1 MKTKY
6 PKIFLI
12 LIIFVFTF
20 FVDAQITKAE
30 KLPECALSFYN
41 IKDDEISIREVP
53 KGSSI
58 GDISITQTLG
68 NKKWKPEEKAFKV
81 YYNINNK
88 NVIEEFN
95 FIITEEHE
103 VNGQVKDVDV
113 CKHTFHPDKKLK
125 GERVAIYIPIRENKS
140 TNGKTTCKGGEWEFG
155 HISKMKF
162 SGKYKRNTGDGDGA
176 LTNYKTKTVK
186 VHRCGQFW
194 GTNRT
199 EKTTVKTDK
208 NGNLEETTVKNNADS
223 FDDAS
228 DKISKYSTKK
238 NAGLTGKMEKQ
249 TECDEEIQ
257 KLIDKYWKWLTIL
270 APVALIL
277 LITIDFLKA
286 VVASD
291 ENQLSKSANNALKRT
306 IAVVVLLV
314 LPALLKMILGW
325 FGLNLCF

>member
-20 FVDAQITKAE
+20 FVDAQITKAKE
-30 KLPECALSFYN
+30 LPECNLSFYN
-41 IKDDEISIREVP
+41 MEV
-53 KGSSI
+53 SEAEEASRNDI
-58 GDISITQTLG
+58 FGDINVFRLDG
-68 NKKWKPEEKAFKV
+68 NWGWNQWEKALIV

-125 GERVAIYIPIRENKS
+125 GERIAFSIKIKENKS
-140 TNGKTTCKGGEWEFG
+140 TNGKTTCKDGEWKYG

-162 SGKYKRNTGDGDGA
+162 SGKYKRNTGDGDGT
-176 LTNYKTKTVK
+176 LTNYKTNTQNVK
-186 VHRCGQFW
+186 RCGQFW

-199 EKTTVKTDK
+199 EKTTAKTDK
-208 NGNLEETTVKNNADS
+208 NGNLEKTTIKNNADS
-223 FDDAS
+223 LDDAS

>member
-20 FVDAQITKAE
+20 FVDVQITKAE
-30 KLPECALSFYN
+30 KLPECDLSFYN
-41 IKDDEISIREVP
+41 IKITELRETNSV
-53 KGSSI
+53 I
-58 GDISITQTLG
+58 GDINAAVQEGTDWNYTVKNLIL
-68 NKKWKPEEKAFKV
+68 K
-81 YYNINNK
+81 YNINKK

-103 VNGQVKDVDV
+103 VNGKKEDVDV
-113 CKHTFHPDKKLK
+113 CKYTFSPDAKLK
-125 GERVAIYIPIRENKS
+125 GVKLGFDIIIKENKS
-140 TNGKTTCKGGEWEFG
+140 TNGKTTCKGGEWKYG

-176 LTNYKTKTVK
+176 LTNYKTETIA
-186 VHRCGQFW
+186 VHRCGQFY

-199 EKTTVKTDK
+199 EKTTAKTDK
-208 NGNLEETTVKNNADS
+208 NGNLEKTTIKNNADS
-223 FDDAS
+223 LDDAS

-238 NAGLTGKMEKQ
+238 NAGLTGKMKKQ

>member
-30 KLPECALSFYN
+30 KLPECDLSFYN
-41 IKDDEISIREVP
+41 IKITELRETNSV
-53 KGSSI
+53 I
-58 GDISITQTLG
+58 GDINAAVQEGTDWNYTVKNLIV
-68 NKKWKPEEKAFKV
+68 K
-81 YYNINNK
+81 YNINKK

-103 VNGQVKDVDV
+103 VNGKKEDVDV
-113 CKHTFHPDKKLK
+113 CKYTFSPDAKLK
-125 GERVAIYIPIRENKS
+125 GVKLGFDIIIKENKS
-140 TNGKTTCKGGEWEFG
+140 TNGKTTCKGGEWKYG

-176 LTNYKTKTVK
+176 LTNYKTETIA
-186 VHRCGQFW
+186 VHRCGQFY

-199 EKTTVKTDK
+199 EKTTAKTDK
-208 NGNLEETTVKNNADS
+208 NGNLEKTTIKNNADS
-223 FDDAS
+223 LDDAS

-325 FGLNLCF
+325 FGFNLCF

>member
-30 KLPECALSFYN
+30 KLPECDLSFYN
-41 IKDDEISIREVP
+41 IKITELRETNSV
-53 KGSSI
+53 I
-58 GDISITQTLG
+58 GDINAAVQEGTDWNYTVKNLIV
-68 NKKWKPEEKAFKV
+68 K
-81 YYNINNK
+81 YNINKK

-103 VNGQVKDVDV
+103 VNGKKEDVDV
-113 CKHTFHPDKKLK
+113 CKYTFSPDAKLK
-125 GERVAIYIPIRENKS
+125 GVKLGFDIIIKENKS
-140 TNGKTTCKGGEWEFG
+140 TNGKTTCKGGEWKYG

-176 LTNYKTKTVK
+176 LTNYKTETIA
-186 VHRCGQFW
+186 VHRCGQFY

-199 EKTTVKTDK
+199 EKTTAKTDK
-208 NGNLEETTVKNNADS
+208 NGNLEKTTIKNNADS
-223 FDDAS
+223 LDDAS

-238 NAGLTGKMEKQ
+238 NAGLTGKMKKQ

>member
-30 KLPECALSFYN
+30 KLPECDLSFYN
-41 IKDDEISIREVP
+41 IKITELRETNSV
-53 KGSSI
+53 I
-58 GDISITQTLG
+58 GDINAAVQEGTDWNYTVKNLIV
-68 NKKWKPEEKAFKV
+68 K
-81 YYNINNK
+81 YNINKK

-103 VNGQVKDVDV
+103 VNGKKEDVDV
-113 CKHTFHPDKKLK
+113 CKYTFSPDAKLK
-125 GERVAIYIPIRENKS
+125 GVKLGFDIIIKENKS
-140 TNGKTTCKGGEWEFG
+140 TNGKTTCKGGEWKYG

-176 LTNYKTKTVK
+176 LTNYKTETIA
-186 VHRCGQFW
+186 VHRCGQFY

-199 EKTTVKTDK
+199 EKTTAKTDK
-208 NGNLEETTVKNNADS
+208 NGNLEKTTIKNNADS
-223 FDDAS
+223 LDGAS

>member
-30 KLPECALSFYN
+30 KLPECDLSFYN
-41 IKDDEISIREVP
+41 IKITELRETNSV
-53 KGSSI
+53 I
-58 GDISITQTLG
+58 GDINAAVQEGTDWNYTVKNLIV
-68 NKKWKPEEKAFKV
+68 K
-81 YYNINNK
+81 YNINKK

-103 VNGQVKDVDV
+103 VNGKKEDVDV
-113 CKHTFHPDKKLK
+113 CKYTFSPDAKLK
-125 GERVAIYIPIRENKS
+125 GVKLGFDIIIKENKS
-140 TNGKTTCKGGEWEFG
+140 TNGKTTCKGGEWKYG

-176 LTNYKTKTVK
+176 LTNYKTETIA
-186 VHRCGQFW
+186 VHRCGQFY

-199 EKTTVKTDK
+199 EKTTAKTDK
-208 NGNLEETTVKNNADS
+208 NGNLEKTTIKNNADS
-223 FDDAS
+223 LDNAS